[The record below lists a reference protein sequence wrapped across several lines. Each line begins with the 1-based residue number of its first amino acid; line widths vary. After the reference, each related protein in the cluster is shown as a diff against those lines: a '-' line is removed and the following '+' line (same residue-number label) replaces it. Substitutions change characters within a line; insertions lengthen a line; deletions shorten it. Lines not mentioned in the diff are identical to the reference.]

1 MKIAVIG
8 CSAIQ
13 RNLTKIYISLLDI
26 LYGFQGLQHPI
37 AYAYAMNPQKKEF
50 PLIFIFL
57 GDVSQSGYEINILFN
72 ISFW

>member
-50 PLIFIFL
+50 PFFVNEAS
-57 GDVSQSGYEINILFN
+57 GRYDVKTGTV
-72 ISFW
+72 

>member
-50 PLIFIFL
+50 PTYLYKHEIETL
-57 GDVSQSGYEINILFN
+57 QQDLQSLH
-72 ISFW
+72 

>member
-1 MKIAVIG
+1 MFPTAMKIAVIG
-8 CSAIQ
+8 CYAIQ

-50 PLIFIFL
+50 PTFVQVTVEC
-57 GDVSQSGYEINILFN
+57 D
-72 ISFW
+72 